1 MELTAIKKDVNHDH
15 FWIEDGILYE
25 SYRTLRGLRY
35 RQILEVVN
43 MPDTLKCTDACIKY
57 IELQFID

>member
-1 MELTAIKKDVNHDH
+1 MEATAIKKDVNHDH

-25 SYRTLRGLRY
+25 SYKTLRGLRY

-43 MPDTLKCTDACIKY
+43 MPNMFKCTAACMNY
-57 IELQFID
+57 IELEFID